1 MDSLILRSKTVRRKI
16 PDENKLAEQV
26 KQLLP
31 LLPEIDENK
40 DLPIKMATKDDIT
53 EMVKYRTKKVFE
65 PQYFG
70 GKTTENAK
78 EFLYSFNNYCKLNK
92 IDGQEKI
99 LMFEMSLSGSAKCWY
114 LTLSDTIK
122 KDFESLTERF
132 NHDYLQN
139 NQWSNTTCLENR
151 KLLNTES
158 AENIFQ
164 ACPI

>member
-16 PDENKLAEQV
+16 SDENKLAEQV

-40 DLPIKMATKDDIT
+40 NLTIKMATKDDIT
-53 EMVKYRTKKVFE
+53 EMVKYHRTKKVFE

-78 EFLYSFNNYCKLNK
+78 EFLSSFNNYCKLNK

-99 LMFEMSLSGSAKCWY
+99 LMFEMSLSGAAKC
-114 LTLSDTIK
+114 
-122 KDFESLTERF
+122 
-132 NHDYLQN
+132 
-139 NQWSNTTCLENR
+139 
-151 KLLNTES
+151 
-158 AENIFQ
+158 
-164 ACPI
+164 